1 MRREFPAKVK
11 QAAYERSGGH
21 CESCTAPLSPG
32 HIHYDHVIPDGL
44 GGEPVLDNCACICSA
59 CHGRKTAKQD
69 VPRIAK
75 AKRQRADHIGAKSKT
90 RRPMPGSRAS
100 GWKRRMDGTTE
111 RRTK

>member
-1 MRREFPAKVK
+1 MRREFSSKTK
-11 QAAYERSGGH
+11 TAAWERANGQ
-21 CESCTAPLSPG
+21 CEACTARLSPG
-32 HIHYDHVIPDGL
+32 HTHYDHIVPDAL
-44 GGEPVLDNCACICSA
+44 GGEPILENVQVLCSA